1 MCLLDK
7 LMATHLYSAS
17 YLSTMCV
24 CENDEFGLLLD
35 NHRILYFENLL
46 ISCLVLF
53 LQPASP
59 ATLLFWWS

>member
-17 YLSTMCV
+17 YLSTMRV
-24 CENDEFGLLLD
+24 RTMNLD
-35 NHRILYFENLL
+35 CFMDNRRILYFENLL
-46 ISCLVLF
+46 TSCLVLF